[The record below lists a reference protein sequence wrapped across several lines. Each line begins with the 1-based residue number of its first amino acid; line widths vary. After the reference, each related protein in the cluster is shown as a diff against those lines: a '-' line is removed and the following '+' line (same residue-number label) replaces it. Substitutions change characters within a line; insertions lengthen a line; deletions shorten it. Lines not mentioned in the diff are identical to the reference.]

1 MNPHKLKYHDMYWA
15 MAYTSASQSVAEV
28 LKVGAVVVTET
39 GLISP
44 GWNGMPAGMDN
55 CCEDHKKPKI
65 DVYTNLER
73 PSTKPHVIHAERNA
87 LDKMTNQGIATRN
100 SVVFVTT
107 SPCFECA
114 KALHNLGL
122 KALVYDRF
130 YKDISGIQFL
140 NQFIPVMQR
149 YEAIKYLHLFG
160 R

>member
-1 MNPHKLKYHDMYWA
+1 MKPHRLKYHELYWA
-15 MAYTSASQSVAEV
+15 MAYNCSDQSTAEV
-28 LKVGAVVVTET
+28 LNVGAVVVTET

-55 CCEDHKKPKI
+55 CCEDHTKLKI
-65 DVYTNLER
+65 DEITKLER

-107 SPCFECA
+107 APCFECA

-122 KALVYDRF
+122 KALVYDNQ

-140 NQFIPVMQR
+140 KQFIPVMQR
-149 YEAIKYLHLFG
+149 KEVAKYNQTFES
-160 R
+160 

>member
-1 MNPHKLKYHDMYWA
+1 MNPHRLKYHDLYWT
-15 MAYTSASQSVAEV
+15 MAYSSAMQSVAEV
-28 LKVGAVVVTET
+28 LKVGAVVVTDT

-55 CCEDHKKPKI
+55 CCEDHTKPKI

-107 SPCFECA
+107 APCFECA

-122 KALVYDRF
+122 KALIYHHN
-130 YKDISGIQFL
+130 YKDFSGVEFL
-140 NQFIPVMQR
+140 SQFIPVMQR
-149 YEAIKYLHLFG
+149 HRVISYSELFG
-160 R
+160 S

>member
-1 MNPHKLKYHDMYWA
+1 MNPHRLKYHELYWEMVYDCA
-15 MAYTSASQSVAEV
+15 DQSTAKV
-28 LKVGAVVVTET
+28 LKVGAIVVTET

-55 CCEDHKKPKI
+55 CCEDPSKLKI
-65 DVYTNLER
+65 DELTNIER

-107 SPCFECA
+107 APCFECA

-122 KALVYDRF
+122 KALVYDHQ
-130 YKDISGIQFL
+130 YKDTSGIQFL
-140 NQFIPVMQR
+140 RQFIPVMQR
-149 YEAIKYLHLFG
+149 NEAAKYIQTFES
-160 R
+160 

>member
-1 MNPHKLKYHDMYWA
+1 MNPHRHKYHDLYWE
-15 MAYTSASQSVAEV
+15 MAYDCATQSVSEV
-28 LKVGAVVVTET
+28 LKVGAAVVTDT

-55 CCEDHKKPKI
+55 CCEDHTKLKI
-65 DVYTNLER
+65 DELTNKER

-107 SPCFECA
+107 APCFECA

-122 KALVYDRF
+122 KALVYDHF

-140 NQFIPVMQR
+140 NQFMPVMQR
-149 YEAIKYLHLFG
+149 YEAVKYFHLFG
-160 R
+160 S